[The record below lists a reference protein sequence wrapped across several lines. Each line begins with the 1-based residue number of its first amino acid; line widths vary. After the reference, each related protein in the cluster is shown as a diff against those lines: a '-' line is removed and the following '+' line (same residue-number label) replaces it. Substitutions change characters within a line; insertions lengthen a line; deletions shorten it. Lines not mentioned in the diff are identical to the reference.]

1 MKKPSI
7 IYTTERHLAIENLEF
22 IVARF
27 RDEATQERGMNAIYD
42 ADDAAIAQTYINAQ
56 LALLALMKEE
66 SEETD
71 DE

>member
-27 RDEATQERGMNAIYD
+27 RDEATKERGMNAIY
-42 ADDAAIAQTYINAQ
+42 DAAIAQTYINAQ
-56 LALLALMKEE
+56 LSLLALMKEE